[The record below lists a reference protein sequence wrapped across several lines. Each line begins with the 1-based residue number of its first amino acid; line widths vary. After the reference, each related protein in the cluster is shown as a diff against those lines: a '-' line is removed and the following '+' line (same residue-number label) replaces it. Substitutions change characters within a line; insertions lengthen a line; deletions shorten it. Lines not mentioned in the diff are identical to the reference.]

1 MKPTTKEVWDS
12 LKMRFI
18 GTYRLKAACLV
29 TLKGEFD
36 KLIIEDTRSH
46 WMTTPT
52 KSAAW
57 R

>member
-12 LKMRFI
+12 LMMRFI
-18 GTYRLKAACLV
+18 GTYRLKVACLV